1 MPSKLFNSEGRHSRV
16 RALSGNESEEK
27 KRVHP
32 SYFSLNAG
40 GTAGISRPGMSKD
53 VPGLFLFKRPDG
65 TSNKKKKARNRD
77 GIFNRKKRKRSSGA

>member
-40 GTAGISRPGMSKD
+40 GTAGISRPGMS
-53 VPGLFLFKRPDG
+53 VWRSGTFLFSFLFRIKSRETPD
-65 TSNKKKKARNRD
+65 SEE
-77 GIFNRKKRKRSSGA
+77 RKVSLWIL